1 MLKMNGISHKQL
13 RNMTMI
19 EIIFQCLIA
28 LLLNMVIIGI
38 LYNITITMNVI
49 LSIACVFAIVIISTF
64 YSKFI
69 YKKNLSRKDFK
80 KLKNEKLIKI
90 MDND

>member
-1 MLKMNGISHKQL
+1 
-13 RNMTMI
+13 MTMI

-49 LSIACVFAIVIISTF
+49 LSVACVFAIVIISTF
-64 YSKFI
+64 IQNLYI
-69 YKKNLSRKDFK
+69 KKNSV
-80 KLKNEKLIKI
+80 EKILRS
-90 MDND
+90 